1 LNIIYILIVDYETTI
16 RCIAMSRVYRTCL
29 FIARIVV
36 QSYAFIPHNTRALS
50 RISRVTRFEIRRMH
64 SARITAYWHSGCI
77 ARRIYITKLRVA
89 ENLRRNVCDIG
100 HVEMLIVQ
108 IGRKESVVERAFR
121 FSRMFFCV
129 TLTAKQMQ
137 NNTSAYYTHSVC

>member
-16 RCIAMSRVYRTCL
+16 RCIAMPRVYRTCL

-36 QSYAFIPHNTRALS
+36 QSYAFIPHNARALS
-50 RISRVTRFEIRRMH
+50 RVSRVTRFQIRRMH
-64 SARITAYWHSGCI
+64 SARIAAYLHSGCI

-100 HVEMLIVQ
+100 HVEMLILQ
-108 IGRKESVVERAFR
+108 IGRKKLVVDQHEHFDFR
-121 FSRMFFCV
+121 GCS
-129 TLTAKQMQ
+129 
-137 NNTSAYYTHSVC
+137 SA